1 MERGNFRLF
10 SSSWMSLSADNAY
23 GFCCGCCLQNPMEQ
37 KPRDISEIL
46 LTEKNIHV
54 AEL

>member
-1 MERGNFRLF
+1 VHGERKLQALF
-10 SSSWMSLSADNAY
+10 FKLDVADNAY

-37 KPRDISEIL
+37 KPRDFSEIL